1 MGSAANR
8 LVVSDDLADDE
19 GEELLGELRI
29 QVGVGR
35 QLPQAGDLA
44 LFAHRIS
51 RREVV
56 RGLEPA
62 DALGV
67 LEPFGEQVNER
78 GIDVVDARAE
88 FLEFGTG
95 LLVWFHPWIL
105 EKSGPG
111 YRETS
116 CAACFDRSLM

>member
-1 MGSAANR
+1 M
-8 LVVSDDLADDE
+8 VSDDLADDE
-19 GEELLGELRI
+19 GEELLGEFRI

-44 LFAHRIS
+44 LFAYRIS

-56 RGLEPA
+56 RGLEST

-67 LEPFGEQVNER
+67 LEPFGEQVNQC

-88 FLEFGTG
+88 FLEFGSRRV
-95 LLVWFHPWIL
+95 VWFHPWIL

-111 YRETS
+111 HR
-116 CAACFDRSLM
+116 